1 MELGFWILV
10 VSGFP
15 DFSAVFR
22 ISKPRIPDSTSKNF
36 PDSGIRI
43 PLHWAPC
50 PDFQSVSS
58 YCFSVFFVLFLFV
71 WFFAGL

>member
-1 MELGFWILV
+1 MGLGFWILV

-43 PLHWAPC
+43 P
-50 PDFQSVSS
+50 S
-58 YCFSVFFVLFLFV
+58 YLATSLTLS
-71 WFFAGL
+71 